1 MFYRLFLCCIALSL
15 AGIFTAIPLSYA
27 AGTNWF
33 GGIDVATKFL
43 GKNSQNFS
51 GSIDDKMKSRKI
63 YGAFQ
68 INRMLGIEMGAD
80 IGRVNVRD
88 NGLVEPGS
96 LSPGL
101 KAKNWQVS
109 SIGTLPIGP
118 KFGVTG
124 KVGAYRGEIDFA
136 DSQSIADDGK
146 TKAIYGVGLKYDF
159 SQNFRL
165 HGGWDRYRLGTDKT
179 TVDGDRNI
187 DLLSIGLKYRF

>member
-1 MFYRLFLCCIALSL
+1 MFYRLFYFYIVFFL
-15 AGIFTAIPLSYA
+15 AGVFAVIPLSYG

-43 GKNSQNFS
+43 AKSGQNFS
-51 GSIDDKMKSRKI
+51 GSVNDTMKSRRI

-80 IGRVNVRD
+80 IDRVNVRD

-101 KAKNWQVS
+101 KAKSWQFS
-109 SIGTLPIGP
+109 STGTLPIGA
-118 KFGVTG
+118 KFGFTG
-124 KVGAYRGEIDFA
+124 KVGAYHGEVNFA
-136 DSQSIADDGK
+136 DSQAIADDGK
-146 TKAIYGVGLKYDF
+146 TKALYGVGVKYDF

-165 HGGWDRYRLGTDKT
+165 QGGWDRYRLGTDDT

>member
-1 MFYRLFLCCIALSL
+1 MFYKLFLRCITLSL
-15 AGIFTAIPLSYA
+15 AGVFTVTPLTYA

-43 GKNSQNFS
+43 AKNGQKFS
-51 GSIDDKMKSRKI
+51 GNVVDTMKSRRI
-63 YGAFQ
+63 YGAYQ

-80 IGRVNVRD
+80 IGRINVRD
-88 NGLVEPGS
+88 HGLVEPGS
-96 LSPGL
+96 LTPGL
-101 KAKNWQVS
+101 KAKSWQFS
-109 SIGTLPIGP
+109 STGTLPIGP

-124 KVGAYRGEIDFA
+124 KIGAYRGELDFA
-136 DSQSIADDGK
+136 DSQTIADDGK
-146 TKAIYGVGLKYDF
+146 TKALYGVGLKYDF

-165 HGGWDRYRLGTDKT
+165 QGGWDRYRLGTNTT